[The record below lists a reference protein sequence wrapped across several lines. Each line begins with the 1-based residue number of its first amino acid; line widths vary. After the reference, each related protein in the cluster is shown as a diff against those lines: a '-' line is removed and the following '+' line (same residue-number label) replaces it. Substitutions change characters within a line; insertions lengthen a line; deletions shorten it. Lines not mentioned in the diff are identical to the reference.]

1 MTIKGWCP
9 GALRP
14 MTSGDGLILR
24 VRPPLSRLAPVQ
36 ARGLAALAQGCG
48 AGVLHL
54 TNRANL
60 QIRGVGPAD
69 LPALHAGLARLGL
82 LDPSPEAE
90 ARRNLILCP
99 FHDAAEQTVAAR
111 LGEALRAADGLAL
124 PAKFG
129 FAVGASVAADIRIL
143 SLGGVMAL
151 APQGA
156 ALGLPVATDRAVPAA
171 MAMARWFIASGG
183 VGPDGRGRMAAHL
196 AGGAVLPPELAGT
209 VPMPP
214 LPPPP
219 GPSQRLAGFVFGEV
233 PADLLGGLADLGP
246 LRLTPWRMI
255 ALPEPLPATLVRHPA
270 LIARPDDPR
279 LRVAACAGAPA
290 CPQAGGPTRPLA
302 RALAAGVPRGAMLH
316 VSGCAKGC
324 AHPGPAAVT
333 LVAVPGGFALI
344 RDGTARD
351 APERLLSD
359 PETFPLFKDFHAPE
373 L

>member
-24 VRPPLSRLAPVQ
+24 VRPPLSRLAPAQ

-60 QIRGVGPAD
+60 QIRGVRPAD

-143 SLGGVMAL
+143 SLGEGMAL
-151 APQGA
+151 APQAA

-183 VGPDGRGRMAAHL
+183 VGPDGRGRMAAQIIRRRSEADAPKTEIAVTEIAVGERETLRPQGLGRGDPTGRRRPGRDSRPAADRRTAQPPRSVDQAEALQMGADRAPVGRASAGAGQRRVREHGRRRAAARHL
-196 AGGAVLPPELAGT
+196 RPAAREDACRAADQARLLVCRPGAHSRPFRCAG
-209 VPMPP
+209 
-214 LPPPP
+214 
-219 GPSQRLAGFVFGEV
+219 
-233 PADLLGGLADLGP
+233 
-246 LRLTPWRMI
+246 
-255 ALPEPLPATLVRHPA
+255 
-270 LIARPDDPR
+270 
-279 LRVAACAGAPA
+279 VAAHGSRHRDPTTANAGIRICA
-290 CPQAGGPTRPLA
+290 
-302 RALAAGVPRGAMLH
+302 
-316 VSGCAKGC
+316 
-324 AHPGPAAVT
+324 
-333 LVAVPGGFALI
+333 
-344 RDGTARD
+344 
-351 APERLLSD
+351 
-359 PETFPLFKDFHAPE
+359 
-373 L
+373 